1 MQSVSVGPNRPV
13 WSNPTFQ
20 DAVHI
25 TAIHSGSVVPAEF
38 KTDSR
43 LPEVEAAYRREKD
56 WGADLVANAVAKYLG
71 LPEYHRVN
79 IARVLMDF
87 GRFPGATSPT
97 ANHMERYALSGVF
110 SRRLD
115 RLGQRQVLET
125 CYDPIS
131 NYIEELIWP
140 RPEQNRARQ
149 ILAVSIHTYDSHNPT
164 PPHTERPHISLIHT
178 PIGYNR
184 DKRMPF
190 HVFDPIFPAN
200 FGESTADPKL
210 ISRLALTMSTL
221 TRESYPSAL
230 RETPG
235 FRLRL
240 GFNHPYELPDGSLE
254 VRSQVWSFFRWLRQ
268 DFEASS
274 NGANTIDKPEYQHIW
289 NMLTDTNLR
298 DSGTVALRS
307 FIHMFRRSVDGPVP
321 GSINT
326 TFRDVLAA
334 YEHIEWYASSHQ
346 VIDRYRHD
354 PHRFSTL
361 VIEVR
366 KDLVWRHEGGL
377 PINDDTGAIEENI
390 DFIGAA
396 LASGIA
402 AYIDDD
408 ARSNQHWDGVH

>member
-1 MQSVSVGPNRPV
+1 
-13 WSNPTFQ
+13 
-20 DAVHI
+20 
-25 TAIHSGSVVPAEF
+25 
-38 KTDSR
+38 
-43 LPEVEAAYRREKD
+43 
-56 WGADLVANAVAKYLG
+56 
-71 LPEYHRVN
+71 
-79 IARVLMDF
+79 
-87 GRFPGATSPT
+87 
-97 ANHMERYALSGVF
+97 
-110 SRRLD
+110 
-115 RLGQRQVLET
+115 
-125 CYDPIS
+125 
-131 NYIEELIWP
+131 
-140 RPEQNRARQ
+140 
-149 ILAVSIHTYDSHNPT
+149 
-164 PPHTERPHISLIHT
+164 
-178 PIGYNR
+178 
-184 DKRMPF
+184 
-190 HVFDPIFPAN
+190 
-200 FGESTADPKL
+200 
-210 ISRLALTMSTL
+210 
-221 TRESYPSAL
+221 
-230 RETPG
+230 
-235 FRLRL
+235 
-240 GFNHPYELPDGSLE
+240 
-254 VRSQVWSFFRWLRQ
+254 
-268 DFEASS
+268 
-274 NGANTIDKPEYQHIW
+274 
-289 NMLTDTNLR
+289 MLTDTNLR